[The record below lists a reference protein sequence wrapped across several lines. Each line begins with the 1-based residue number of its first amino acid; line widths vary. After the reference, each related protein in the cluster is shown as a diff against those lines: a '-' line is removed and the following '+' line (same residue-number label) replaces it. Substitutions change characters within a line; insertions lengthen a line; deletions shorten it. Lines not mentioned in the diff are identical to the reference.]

1 MRHRAGHVILLLT
14 YWLNCQRGLAKSI
27 SGVDI
32 SVLASTATKR
42 PIITA
47 TPIPDLCFINGHVYL
62 RNSNF
67 TLGYK
72 ASSKRCSV
80 AIIDEN
86 CHMTIKDNSICV
98 HKIATPENAPQ
109 TTTHGTP
116 VETTTPPMRIP
127 LCHYK
132 GRVLSLGDVIP
143 SDSKWCS
150 GVKCTDSGLYHWD
163 NFNCSTT
170 IIRKTVTTPTLKQIS
185 DRPKNGRMELVKMVR
200 NMKMT
205 KRILSREMQMRKMS
219 KIIKKYLMLL
229 MWRMDKTWKMQMRLI
244 IIRKITKLTNE
255 NGKRIQKKTMIKE
268 RKMQTI

>member
-1 MRHRAGHVILLLT
+1 MRHRAGRILILLT
-14 YWLNCQRGLAKSI
+14 YWLTVQRGLTKSI

-32 SVLASTATKR
+32 SVPASTATKR
-42 PIITA
+42 HIITA
-47 TPIPDLCFINGHVYL
+47 TPTPDLCFINGHVYL

-72 ASSKRCSV
+72 ASTKRCSV

-86 CHMTIKDNSICV
+86 CNMAIKDNTICV

-109 TTTHGTP
+109 TTTHATP
-116 VETTTPPMRIP
+116 VETTTLPMRIP
-127 LCHYK
+127 RCHYK

-170 IIRKTVTTPTLKQIS
+170 IIRKTITTPTLKQIS
-185 DRPKNGRMELVKMVR
+185 DRLKNGRMELVKMVR
-200 NMKMT
+200 NNKMT
-205 KRILSREMQMRKMS
+205 KRLLSSEMQMRKMS

-229 MWRMDKTWKMQMRLI
+229 MWRMDKTWKMRMRFI
-244 IIRKITKLTNE
+244 IIRKIREINE
-255 NGKRIQKKTMIKE
+255 
-268 RKMQTI
+268 